1 MHRYNKLYGYGDLL
15 RDYCGGRPDQPIW
28 GEVQHSLF
36 MNIYHFRES
45 GPLGPPREQLGR
57 FPRLLSWQKIL
68 PFPHQLPI
76 GIPLA
81 YFLDKN
87 REQFALPAGYESLRD
102 TNYVLVMPRM
112 DKDITIDK
120 RIAKYRALVEEGLS
134 NDPGRHLVFA
144 LHPKDGDNKDLLEKE
159 FGQYGEF
166 VWRGKTDPIT
176 DLKASF
182 ALVQNASEMW
192 SNYFGAHVFQAA
204 AFFRAPTKLFGEGLF
219 KDNYHEN
226 MTRYLRAFYDATGD
240 IDTQAEVGSQ
250 VLGLEYLRSADEL
263 RDILGFTGAKALL
276 GKPVKAAYKILRRYK
291 VKWRVLRGYQSPRG
305 ARIGLDD

>member
-1 MHRYNKLYGYGDLL
+1 MHRYNQLYGYGNLL
-15 RDYCGGRPDQPIW
+15 RTYCGARADQPIW

-45 GPLGPPREQLGR
+45 GPLGPPRDQLGR

-68 PFPHQLPI
+68 PFPHQVPI

-81 YFLDKN
+81 YFLENN
-87 REQFALPAGYESLRD
+87 RGQFALPDGYDTLRT

-120 RIAKYRALVEEGLS
+120 RIAKYRALVEEGLAH
-134 NDPGRHLVFA
+134 DPGRHLVFA
-144 LHPKDGDNKDLLEKE
+144 LHPKDGENRDALEKE
-159 FGQYGEF
+159 FGDYGQF

-176 DLKASF
+176 DLKGSF

-226 MTRYLRAFYDATGD
+226 MTHHLRAFLDASGD
-240 IDTQAEVGSQ
+240 IDAQAAIGSQ
-250 VLGLEYLRSADEL
+250 VLGLEYVKPVDQL

-276 GKPVKAAYKILRRYK
+276 GKPVKAAYKTLRRYK
-291 VKWRVLRGYQSPRG
+291 VKWRVWRGQQSPRG
-305 ARIGLDD
+305 VRIGLGS

>member
-15 RDYCGGRPDQPIW
+15 RDYCGGKPGQPIW

-45 GPLGPPREQLGR
+45 GPLGRPREQLGR

-68 PFPHQLPI
+68 PFPHQIPI

-81 YFLDKN
+81 YFLEKN
-87 REQFALPAGYESLRD
+87 REQFALPKGYESLRD

-134 NDPGRHLVFA
+134 EDPGRHLVFA
-144 LHPKDGDNKDLLEKE
+144 LHPKDGENKDLLEKE

-204 AFFRAPTKLFGEGLF
+204 AFFRAPTKLFGQGLF

-226 MTRYLRAFYDATGD
+226 MTHYLRAFYDATGD
-240 IDTQAEVGSQ
+240 IDTQADVGSH
-250 VLGLEYLRSADEL
+250 VLGLEYLRPADEL

-276 GKPVKAAYKILRRYK
+276 GKPVKATYRQLRRIK
-291 VKWRVLRGYQSPRG
+291 VKWRVWRGLQSPRG
-305 ARIGLDD
+305 VRIGIDT